1 MKYEPNTTE
10 IWKVPLGRAAK
21 FGQLDVTPARFNDLI
36 HAHIYEYGLRQ
47 ILNDAMADKTD
58 DDGTPLSDEAI
69 VAKAQKRLDTLYSG
83 ELRTHRASAE
93 PVDPV
98 EREAY
103 RIARDNIE
111 RGFRLLKIWPA
122 KGKDKFDA
130 AVAER
135 CKTLDREPMS
145 AEEYVVAYLEKNP
158 GVRTAAAKVVR
169 ERNRGDAG
177 ELV

>member
-1 MKYEPNTTE
+1 MEMDFGTVV
-10 IWKVPLGRAAK
+10 VPLGRN
-21 FGQLDVTPARFNDLI
+21 ARFGHFDVDTSKLTQTV
-36 HAHIYEYGLRQ
+36 HEHIYKYGIRQ

-58 DDGTPLSDEAI
+58 DDGKTLSDEDI